1 MTIQNTPS
9 YIDKR
14 SIIEASVGLLLLVL
28 AFFAVASSDVSAT
41 VTYKYWTALV
51 LLFGVIAFISD
62 RLYTDHAVTNVK
74 SGLTIVLHWLGVFL
88 AMEMVYYFVL
98 SGRIA
103 NADTG
108 LTNALIL
115 ALGAFLFGVHGNWR
129 FVVIGLSLAAT
140 TWIVAFVEEYMWVLL
155 VVAAATLLILL
166 LGAKLKHRFL
176 SKNPIA

>member
-1 MTIQNTPS
+1 MAILNTPS

-14 SIIEASVGLLLLVL
+14 SIIEASVGLLLLVF

-41 VTYKYWTALV
+41 VTYKYWVSLV
-51 LLFGVIAFISD
+51 VLFGVIAFIAD
-62 RLYTDHAVTNVK
+62 RMHTDHALTDVK
-74 SGLTIVLHWLGVFL
+74 SGLTISLHWLGVFL

-129 FVVIGLSLAAT
+129 FVVIGLGLAAA
-140 TWIVAFVEEYMWVLL
+140 TWIVAFVEEYMWVLIF
-155 VVAAATLLILL
+155 VAAAALVVLL
-166 LGAKLKHRFL
+166 LGAKLKHRL
-176 SKNPIA
+176 SRTPIA